1 MKAFFSIL
9 ATLVIMNSNAQKF
22 DCTSKTK
29 EYQDLIKSNKV
40 AESYND
46 WNEVRKNCPTE
57 NEAIYTDGITILD
70 YKIDNVTAVEEK
82 EKLVR
87 EEMSLYDQY
96 YKNFSSSI
104 PQYEAL
110 KAMALYNRKIEADN
124 EIVDLLNSAFTKAP
138 KSITEANVFYT
149 YFNLNYAKYKED
161 SKTYTSDMV
170 LDKYMQINTL
180 IDALISSNP
189 TKSSDYKSAQRG
201 IHALAKDIT
210 NCDILS
216 AYYEKRFDSN
226 KNNGDWLTTALA
238 NFTVKCSGQPIYNA
252 MAEANYKLK
261 ATTKSAYYLA
271 NSSMKQRKFP
281 EAIKYFTEAE
291 ALETNPLEKAK
302 LDYSLATGLLSGDK
316 PKAKELLL
324 KAVALDPKMGR
335 AYLFLA
341 ELYSNSAEE
350 CGQTP
355 FQKKAIYY
363 LAQTTINKAALAEPI
378 LKTTVQRMTESLS
391 TKSLTPTEITNEKM
405 NGKSMKIGCWINETV
420 TFPSN

>member
-1 MKAFFSIL
+1 
-9 ATLVIMNSNAQKF
+9 MNSNAQKF

-29 EYQDLIKSNKV
+29 DYQDLIKSNKI

-110 KAMALYNRKIEADN
+110 KSMALYNRKIEADN

-324 KAVALDPKMGR
+324 KAVTLDPKMGR

>member
-1 MKAFFSIL
+1 
-9 ATLVIMNSNAQKF
+9 MNSHAQKY
-22 DCTSKTK
+22 DCTLKTK
-29 EYQDLIKSNKV
+29 EYQDLIKSNKI
-40 AESYND
+40 AESYDD
-46 WNEVRKNCPTE
+46 WNDVRKNCPNE
-57 NEAIYTDGITILD
+57 NEAIYSDGITILE
-70 YKIDNVTAVEEK
+70 YKIDNVTAIEEK

-87 EEMSLYDQY
+87 EEMSVYDQY
-96 YKNFSSSI
+96 YKNFPSSI
-104 PQYEAL
+104 PNYEAQ
-110 KAMALYNRKIEADN
+110 KAMALYNHKIEANN
-124 EIVDLLNSAFTKAP
+124 EIVELLNSTFTKSP

-149 YFNLNYAKYKED
+149 YFSLYYAKYKED
-161 SKTYTSDMV
+161 SKNYTSDMV

-180 IDALISSNP
+180 LDALISSNT

-210 NCDILS
+210 NCDVLS
-216 AYYEKRFDSN
+216 AYYEKRFDNN
-226 KNNGDWLTTALA
+226 KDHADWLTTALS

-252 MAEANYKLK
+252 MAEANYKIK

-291 ALETNPLEKAK
+291 TLESNPLEKAK
-302 LDYSLATGLLSGDK
+302 LNYSLATGLLSGDK

-324 KAVALDPKMGR
+324 KAVSLDPKMGR

-341 ELYSNSAEE
+341 ELYTTSAEE

-378 LKTTVQRMTESLS
+378 LKTTVQRMTESLAA
-391 TKSLTPTEITNEKM
+391 KSLTPTEISTEKM
-405 NGKSMKIGCWINETV
+405 NGKSIKIGCWINETV
-420 TFPSN
+420 SFPSN

>member
-1 MKAFFSIL
+1 
-9 ATLVIMNSNAQKF
+9 MNSNAQKF

-324 KAVALDPKMGR
+324 KAVTLDPKMGR